1 MRAPKLLFIGVLS
14 LLPLSP
20 SMALAEDG
28 DHRHRP
34 VAAQSD
40 ATLYEVTETVRFDP
54 DDGLTVML
62 RDATASLL
70 GFAQVGTPLC
80 PATVLVTNPEAQTCT
95 VMGQGQDAVSLAT
108 GQGPV
113 WGTFGVVVDA
123 PGNSSVHIPDLPVM
137 TGTFQ
142 GTVDLSLAV
151 RPLMPMPVGYLRDGT
166 LTIDQTGQTV
176 AFSGTF
182 RLPFALDNVGRAA
195 HARGDFLASYYLADD
210 GTLLWIRPQERA
222 LGFPLVRL
230 EIQFAQ

>member
-1 MRAPKLLFIGVLS
+1 MRAPELLFIGVLS

-20 SMALAEDG
+20 SMAFAEDG
-28 DHRHRP
+28 RHTRRSDAP
-34 VAAQSD
+34 PSD
-40 ATLYEVTETVRFDP
+40 ATLYEISETVQFDP
-54 DDGLTVML
+54 DDGLAVLL
-62 RDATASLL
+62 RDATATLL
-70 GFAQVGTPLC
+70 GSAKVGTPLC
-80 PATVLVTNPEAQTCT
+80 PDAVLVTNPDAETCT
-95 VMGQGQDAVSLAT
+95 VIGQGQDAVSLAT
-108 GQGPV
+108 GLGPV

-151 RPLMPMPVGYLRDGT
+151 QPLMPMPLGYLRDGT
-166 LTIDQTGQTV
+166 LTFDQTGQTV

-182 RLPFALDNVGRAA
+182 RLPFAVDDAGRAA
-195 HARGDFLASYYLADD
+195 HARGDFLPAYYLADD
-210 GTLLWIRPQERA
+210 GTLLWIRPHERA